1 MFFSFKN
8 WEAYRI
14 HLNKAM
20 IGSIWWFSKNR
31 SKSCTVTYLYNNNHK
46 IYNAITFIE
55 FLSYLNDDDLI
66 VILNEDYLRR
76 KLNDL
81 LHKLVSHP
89 RNYSYRSFIM
99 NRATF

>member
-1 MFFSFKN
+1 
-8 WEAYRI
+8 
-14 HLNKAM
+14 M
-20 IGSIWWFSKNR
+20 IRNIFIRNFRNFPQNFLWASLKTDQKGK
-31 SKSCTVTYLYNNNHK
+31 TVTYSYNNNHK
-46 IYNAITFIE
+46 IYNVLTFIE

-89 RNYSYRSFIM
+89 RNYSHRSFIM

>member
-1 MFFSFKN
+1 MAEFDESLKTDQ
-8 WEAYRI
+8 
-14 HLNKAM
+14 KV
-20 IGSIWWFSKNR
+20 K
-31 SKSCTVTYLYNNNHK
+31 TVTYSYNNNHK
-46 IYNAITFIE
+46 IYNALTFIE

-89 RNYSYRSFIM
+89 RNYSHRSFIM

>member
-1 MFFSFKN
+1 MAESDYSLKTDQ
-8 WEAYRI
+8 
-14 HLNKAM
+14 K
-20 IGSIWWFSKNR
+20 GK
-31 SKSCTVTYLYNNNHK
+31 TVTYSYNNNHK
-46 IYNAITFIE
+46 IYNVLTFIE

-89 RNYSYRSFIM
+89 RNYSHRSFIM